1 MKVLVLSSLAWSLVN
16 FRGQLILDLKRA
28 GHDVTVCAPD
38 ADPIVLD
45 WLAARAVT
53 FRLTPMDRA
62 GSNPLTD
69 LATLARYVMLMLRLR
84 PDTVIAYTQKPIVL
98 GGIASRL
105 ARVPRLFVLMSGM
118 GYVFSD
124 AAADRHRLRALVSR
138 LYRTAVRR
146 ARAIFVFNDDDR
158 AQMLAHRIIGPD
170 HYVVQ
175 VPGSGVDIGHF
186 TAQPL
191 PDGPPTFLMIA
202 RLMRDKGIA
211 EFVAAARMVR
221 QAIPEAR
228 FRLVGRP
235 EDANPTGLSAAEVA
249 AWVREGVIEH
259 IPETRDVR
267 PYLAAA
273 HAFVLPSYY
282 REGLPRTLL
291 EALASGR
298 PIITT
303 DLPGC
308 REPVAPG
315 RNGWLVPPRDAPA
328 LAAAM
333 IRTVAERTR
342 LEHMAEAARRTAVER
357 YDVVRV
363 NRQLLSI
370 MKLAGSERRQ
380 DGAHRAFGERLATGA

>member
-1 MKVLVLSSLAWSLVN
+1 
-16 FRGQLILDLKRA
+16 
-28 GHDVTVCAPD
+28 
-38 ADPIVLD
+38 
-45 WLAARAVT
+45 
-53 FRLTPMDRA
+53 
-62 GSNPLTD
+62 
-69 LATLARYVMLMLRLR
+69 
-84 PDTVIAYTQKPIVL
+84 
-98 GGIASRL
+98 
-105 ARVPRLFVLMSGM
+105 
-118 GYVFSD
+118 
-124 AAADRHRLRALVSR
+124 
-138 LYRTAVRR
+138 
-146 ARAIFVFNDDDR
+146 
-158 AQMLAHRIIGPD
+158 
-170 HYVVQ
+170 

-249 AWVREGVIEH
+249 GWVREGVIEH